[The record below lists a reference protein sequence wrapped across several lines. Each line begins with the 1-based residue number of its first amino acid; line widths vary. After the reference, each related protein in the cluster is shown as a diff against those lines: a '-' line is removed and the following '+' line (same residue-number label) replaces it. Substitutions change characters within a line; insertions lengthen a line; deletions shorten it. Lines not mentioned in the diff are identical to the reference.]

1 VRYWLWLA
9 VLGGWATTALAR
21 ELPPRPAAP
30 PRSETVV
37 QPSGYVFDNPQLL
50 TQQLL
55 WGRMHGVRLLGL
67 ACQEQGHA
75 AAAEAYV
82 DWMEKQK
89 ARVHAAERDLARHYF
104 HKDSAS
110 PEAISAALLLK
121 PALATEPELL
131 AAACDS
137 LPLALQQERYDLEK
151 FYAERRGAIEKGDPD
166 FPGAVWTEPQDTPG
180 APSGEAPPQAEKD
193 SDDEQP

>member
-1 VRYWLWLA
+1 MRYWLWLA
-9 VLGGWATTALAR
+9 VLGWTATAAVAR

-30 PRSETVV
+30 ARSESVA
-37 QPSGYVFDNPQLL
+37 QPNGYVFDNPQLL
-50 TQQLL
+50 AQQLL
-55 WGRMHGVRLLGL
+55 WGRVHGVRLLGL
-67 ACQEQGHA
+67 ACQERGHA

-89 ARVHAAERDLARHYF
+89 ARIHAAERDLARHYF

-121 PALATEPELL
+121 PVLETEAELL

-166 FPGAVWTEPQDTPG
+166 FPGAVWTEPQDTPA
-180 APSGEAPPQAEKD
+180 APPEEAPQQVEKD
-193 SDDEQP
+193 HDDGQP